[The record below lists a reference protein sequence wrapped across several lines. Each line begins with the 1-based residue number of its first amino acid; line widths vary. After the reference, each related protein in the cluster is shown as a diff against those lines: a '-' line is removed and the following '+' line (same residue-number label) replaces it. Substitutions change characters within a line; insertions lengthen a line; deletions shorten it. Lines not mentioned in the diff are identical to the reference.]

1 MKKAIKGFAQFISIM
16 FVLVGLLVCM
26 LEANSIENQLK
37 VLCSGLVMV
46 AIGAVIGTIV
56 NRGDENVLD

>member
-1 MKKAIKGFAQFISIM
+1 MKVIKGFAQVTSVL
-16 FVLVGLLVCM
+16 FVLTGLLLCM

-46 AIGAVIGTIV
+46 AIGAVIGAIV
-56 NRGDENVLD
+56 NRGDEDVLD